1 LEKILDNHYV
11 KNFLNDVSDQYDSLQ
26 NYNQQMQQQT
36 TWAGTRGP
44 TTDNHRYILDEI
56 YENLI
61 KLENDLNE
69 DYIMDDLSKL
79 INIDDLPN

>member
-1 LEKILDNHYV
+1 
-11 KNFLNDVSDQYDSLQ
+11 
-26 NYNQQMQQQT
+26 MQQT
-36 TWAGTRGP
+36 SRGGSRRSG
-44 TTDNHRYILDEI
+44 DNHRYILDEI

-79 INIDDLPN
+79 ISIDDYPSQSGSNAAATKDGGKIQQ

>member
-1 LEKILDNHYV
+1 
-11 KNFLNDVSDQYDSLQ
+11 
-26 NYNQQMQQQT
+26 MQQSASRVGGRG
-36 TWAGTRGP
+36 AG
-44 TTDNHRYILDEI
+44 DNHRYILDEI

-79 INIDDLPN
+79 INLDEGPAQNAGNSAAATGVGKTHQQ

>member
-1 LEKILDNHYV
+1 MN
-11 KNFLNDVSDQYDSLQ
+11 NSGR
-26 NYNQQMQQQT
+26 
-36 TWAGTRGP
+36 GTG
-44 TTDNHRYILDEI
+44 DNHRYILDEI

-79 INIDDLPN
+79 INIDDFPPLDG

>member
-1 LEKILDNHYV
+1 
-11 KNFLNDVSDQYDSLQ
+11 
-26 NYNQQMQQQT
+26 MQQQT
-36 TWAGTRGP
+36 TWNGGRGNAA
-44 TTDNHRYILDEI
+44 DNHRYILDEI

>member
-1 LEKILDNHYV
+1 MEKILDNHYV

-44 TTDNHRYILDEI
+44 ATDNHRYILDEI

>member
-1 LEKILDNHYV
+1 MENSSGKD
-11 KNFLNDVSDQYDSLQ
+11 
-26 NYNQQMQQQT
+26 
-36 TWAGTRGP
+36 G
-44 TTDNHRYILDEI
+44 

-79 INIDDLPN
+79 INIDDFPPLDG